1 MFDFVNMKK
10 LLPAFLCFFGLISSA
25 QPIVT
30 DTSVVIKPFF
40 TLGETRTYLVTEDCK
55 IESGLLF
62 PVNAE
67 SEYKIVF
74 KILDT
79 TKGYTISYSVQTIKT
94 SNKRWAMES
103 LKAKVSDNINFIY
116 QLEREG
122 WVVDLTNFYRTKR
135 QLLNRL
141 DSIAASEKFSESD
154 QKGIGYLRR
163 DIENG
168 RAVERFM
175 KPLMLFNDL
184 FTKPPFRNRKDF
196 VATNRW
202 NIFYQAKLP
211 GVMILELKD
220 VNRKEGIANVGVDFI
235 GNRDSMAKYVN
246 LAFREV
252 YSDIS
257 GKPMKYQ
264 PSEAKNDF
272 KRDYTVMLDTGWPVL
287 ITNKEIEFY
296 LQRIVYK
303 TKMTL
308 IRN

>member
-1 MFDFVNMKK
+1 MKK
-10 LLPAFLCFFGLISSA
+10 LLTAFLCFFALISSA
-25 QPIVT
+25 QSIVT
-30 DTSVVIKPFF
+30 DTSVIIKPFF
-40 TLGETRTYLVTEDCK
+40 ILGETRTYLVTEDCK

-67 SEYKIVF
+67 SQYKIVF

-79 TKGYTISYSVQTIKT
+79 AKGYTISYSVQTIKT

-116 QLEREG
+116 RLSRDG
-122 WVVDLTNFYRTKR
+122 WVVDLFNFNRTKR

-141 DSIAASEKFSESD
+141 DSVAAIEKFSEID
-154 QKGIGYLRR
+154 QKGIKYLRR

-168 RAVERFM
+168 RAVEGFM

-196 VATNRW
+196 VAVNRW
-202 NIFYQAKLP
+202 DIFYQAELP

-220 VNRKEGIANVGVDFI
+220 ANKKTGIANVAVDFI
-235 GNRDSMAKYVN
+235 GNRDSMAKYAN
-246 LAFREV
+246 LAFQEV
-252 YSDIS
+252 YSDLT

-264 PSEAKNDF
+264 PAEAKNDF
-272 KRDYTVMLDTGWPVL
+272 KRDYTVMLDTGWPIL
-287 ITNKEIEFY
+287 ITNKVIEFY
-296 LQRIVYK
+296 LQRITYK
-303 TKMTL
+303 TKITL
-308 IRN
+308 VRN